1 MTTDAQPPSEFAAA
15 QGSASSK
22 LEPAVESGTRRGLV
36 GVGGLLDTVQ
46 LGDNVEVLSTLPDEC
61 IDLVVT
67 SPPYDTLRVYGGFKL
82 NFQNI
87 ASELI
92 RVVKPGGVIVWVVA
106 DETINGGETGSSFRQ
121 ALWFMDN
128 GMKLS
133 DTMTYGKNASSPNV
147 NQPRYMQSSEYMFVL
162 VKGDRVK
169 TFNPLMAKNTT
180 AGKAKTPYRKMQ
192 RNGEAKTYGANAAKE
207 RAEEGI
213 LSNIWIYN
221 TGAAGGEDAIA
232 FDHPAP
238 FPLKLAKDHIESWSN
253 PGDLVLDPFAGSG
266 TTLKAAKELNRHWLG
281 IEINPAYVQI
291 CKARL
296 SQDVLALFSGGGG
309 AEHGE
314 TARER
319 HEGETQN
326 GEHSNTPTQN
336 T

>member
-1 MTTDAQPPSEFAAA
+1 MMPDCKMDVTGAALIGCTA
-15 QGSASSK
+15 WLGRI
-22 LEPAVESGTRRGLV
+22 VC
-36 GVGGLLDTVQ
+36 
-46 LGDNVEVLSTLPDEC
+46 GDNVEVLSGFPAGC
-61 IDLVVT
+61 VDLVVT
-67 SPPYDTLRVYGGFKL
+67 SPPYDALRVYGGYKL

-92 RVVKPGGVIVWVVA
+92 RVLKPGGVIVWVVA

-133 DTMTYGKNASSPNV
+133 DTMIYGKNASSPNV

-162 VKGDRVK
+162 VKGERVK

-180 AGKAKTPYRKMQ
+180 AGMAKTPYRKMQ

-221 TGAAGGEDAIA
+221 TGAASGDDAIA

-238 FPLKLAKDHIESWSN
+238 MPLKLAKDHIASWSN
-253 PGDLVLDPFAGSG
+253 PGDIILDPFAGSG
-266 TTLKAAKELNRHWLG
+266 TTLKAAKELNRQWCG
-281 IEINPAYVQI
+281 IEINPEY
-291 CKARL
+291 CKIAEERL
-296 SQDVLALFSGGGG
+296 RQNVLQL
-309 AEHGE
+309 E
-314 TARER
+314 TPAMRP
-319 HEGETQN
+319 
-326 GEHSNTPTQN
+326 NTELCRADKTK
-336 T
+336 TI